1 MLPYISFHQ
10 HVTLGATSRTTGPVI
25 RVVGATSHNREN
37 CCHSVESFMQLSVV
51 AKHFFNHHLGNP
63 AQDLHRFPSRIH
75 NSHRN
80 SVTVSVHHILTGH
93 YGTAEAR
100 GCRLQT
106 PLTPLRTPLRN
117 ICNQCAVTRI
127 SPSVK
132 NISRI
137 LISHFSNENT
147 IVGAVKM
154 AMYCLDFKD
163 FKMSWKLL
171 GIVCASTAL
180 RVTPGN
186 DAIVWPRNITRI
198 TNKRSKGI
206 RRSKNFDDILQFGWI
221 LSTKALPPRYNG
233 TIFFDGD
240 TGESRAKDG
249 PEIREIDAA
258 RVAEGLRISETKS
271 GAVRSQHSTCGV
283 PQLDL
288 LCADNLRLQWHTLFV
303 VAPNHSRGIRFP
315 SNETTVKNASSFETK
330 HSALQVRTHGAG
342 IATELWM
349 PPRQDRAVFSQ
360 SCKGRKTS
368 KYFYHRVIPIID
380 FFEQISI
387 PCVDRSILLDTS
399 ESF

>member
-1 MLPYISFHQ
+1 MGTSDKKRSKITSNSQNRVSKMRGLAPFLAAGNFRVSIPVCTSLNQPASFSA
-10 HVTLGATSRTTGPVI
+10 VGLGSWRVMPSAALGPGSR
-25 RVVGATSHNREN
+25 
-37 CCHSVESFMQLSVV
+37 V
-51 AKHFFNHHLGNP
+51 A
-63 AQDLHRFPSRIH
+63 
-75 NSHRN
+75 
-80 SVTVSVHHILTGH
+80 GH

-221 LSTKALPPRYNG
+221 LSTKALPPCYL
-233 TIFFDGD
+233 T
-240 TGESRAKDG
+240 
-249 PEIREIDAA
+249 A
-258 RVAEGLRISETKS
+258 RTAR
-271 GAVRSQHSTCGV
+271 
-283 PQLDL
+283 
-288 LCADNLRLQWHTLFV
+288 
-303 VAPNHSRGIRFP
+303 
-315 SNETTVKNASSFETK
+315 
-330 HSALQVRTHGAG
+330 
-342 IATELWM
+342 M
-349 PPRQDRAVFSQ
+349 
-360 SCKGRKTS
+360 
-368 KYFYHRVIPIID
+368 
-380 FFEQISI
+380 
-387 PCVDRSILLDTS
+387 
-399 ESF
+399 